1 MTRIVLLLSAALLIL
16 GGCNK
21 VEPIVNVE
29 RTEIYSVSG
38 RTPSI
43 EQVRVAISKA
53 VVRKTWSVRQI
64 AQDEIEARF
73 RKGKKE
79 AVIRIKYSPKF
90 YSIAYKDSTYL
101 LNKGNL
107 IHRRYN
113 AWIRGLQKQIT
124 RNLSDL

>member
-1 MTRIVLLLSAALLIL
+1 MIRLVSFLLAALLVL

-21 VEPIVNVE
+21 VEPIINVE
-29 RTEIYSVSG
+29 RTDIYTGSG
-38 RTPSI
+38 KVPSLNEVRT
-43 EQVRVAISKA
+43 AISRA
-53 VVRKTWSVRQI
+53 VIRKTWVVKQI
-64 AQDEIEARF
+64 APDELEARF
-73 RKGKKE
+73 YKGKKE

-90 YSIAYKDSTYL
+90 YSITYKDSAYL

-113 AWIRGLQKQIT
+113 AWIRGIEKLIR